1 MAAIKGANVVLS
13 CRHCKAEQAMKPHSE
28 GMKGQIIWLR
38 CAGCNKA
45 TFLKMADYQ
54 QLVAARKA
62 PRVIADGECVKY
74 DPNQN
79 FMIGQRLYHPI
90 WDDRGEVLRKLTTS
104 EGESTIVVSFN
115 RLGERTLVE
124 ARQA

>member
-13 CRHCKAEQAMKPHSE
+13 CRHCKEEQTMKPYSE
-28 GMKGQIIWLR
+28 GMKGKIIWLR
-38 CAGCNKA
+38 CTGCNKT
-45 TFLKMADYQ
+45 TFLKTVEYQ

-62 PRVIADGECVKY
+62 PRVVTNGECVKY
-74 DPNQN
+74 DPTQN
-79 FMIGQRLYHPI
+79 FMIGQQLYHPI

-104 EGESTIVVSFN
+104 EGESTIVVSFS